1 MLDFDDLDAA
11 LEQAVGVAPD
21 PLLRAVAPRWAD
33 RFLFARERMSDLSEE
48 AHPSTELQVERDR
61 LASYFGCAY
70 GERGLLARAGALHT
84 VHAKLLGMSE
94 ALPALS
100 PEPGALGALRR
111 EALILSALA
120 DARLSSPPHPDDAPL
135 RIALAEV
142 VGAVGA
148 LGGFAQAAMQAERSA
163 AVSKRS
169 GRLYGA
175 ADLVNVASDIRDG
188 LPVAGALAFVLG
200 RLADA
205 GFTHEARSLCH
216 ELCLTHAD
224 GVRDSLWRL
233 GLSGFARRG
242 SPASL
247 RELRDLDLAL
257 EAVKAEL
264 CSEKRAAGQRVQAVS
279 ALYLLLALGQ
289 VSAAQSEA
297 HRALDGTLLLLA
309 EGLAAESK
317 PAFPKPGQSG
327 RHGGPA

>member
-33 RFLFARERMSDLSEE
+33 RFLFARERMSDLSDEPR
-48 AHPSTELQVERDR
+48 PSSAVQVERDR

-84 VHAKLLGMSE
+84 AHAKLSSFFE
-94 ALPALS
+94 ALPALCL
-100 PEPGALGALRR
+100 EPGALGALRR
-111 EALILSALA
+111 EAMIVEALA
-120 DARLSSPPHPDDAPL
+120 DSRLSSPPHPDDAPL
-135 RIALAEV
+135 RAQLSEV
-142 VGAVGA
+142 TAAVGA
-148 LGGFAQAAMQAERSA
+148 LGAFAQAAMQAERSV
-163 AVSKRS
+163 AVAKRS

-205 GFTHEARSLCH
+205 GFTTEARSLGH

-224 GVRDSLWRL
+224 GVRDALWRL
-233 GLSGFARRG
+233 GLQGFARRG
-242 SPASL
+242 SPPTL

-264 CSEKRAAGQRVQAVS
+264 CAEKRASAQRVQAVS

-289 VSAAQSEA
+289 VSAAQTEV

-317 PAFPKPGQSG
+317 PAFPKPADEPRG
-327 RHGGPA
+327 RS